1 MRKILKGLLVVFIL
15 IVLIFAG
22 GILYINMGLE
32 TGLNVEINGLDMS
45 DVRDGVYNGSYTAG
59 RWSNKIAVTVD
70 DKRITDIEIVD
81 DVTFA
86 KPEVSDEL
94 FLRVIKAQNTDID
107 AVSGSTVT
115 CKAYL
120 KSIENALNNK

>member
-1 MRKILKGLLVVFIL
+1 MRKILKGLLVVIIL
-15 IVLIFAG
+15 VVLIFAG
-22 GILYINMGLE
+22 GMLYLNVGLE
-32 TGLNVEINGLDMS
+32 KGLNVEINGIDMS
-45 DVRDGVYNGSYTAG
+45 DVHDGIYNGSYKAG
-59 RWSNKIAVTVD
+59 RWSNKIAVTVEG
-70 DKRITDIEIVD
+70 KRITDIEIVD

>member
-94 FLRVIKAQNTDID
+94 FLSVIKAQNTDVD